1 MKQRKVHIH
10 IYTGK
15 GKGKTSA
22 ALGLAMRAIG
32 WGMKVCVFQ
41 FLKKG
46 TNGESKTTNLLESLL
61 KVVTFD
67 QTHPM
72 FYEKHLRGA
81 AAESLKK
88 RFSQDLKTVQNVILE
103 GNYAIVILDEILNA
117 VDQDFV
123 TKKEVLSL
131 INSKFGISELVLT
144 GRGAPEWLINKADY
158 VTEMRLI
165 KHPYTKGL
173 PARKGIEY

>member
-1 MKQRKVHIH
+1 MKKRKVHIH

-41 FLKKG
+41 FLKMG
-46 TNGESKTTNLLESLL
+46 VNGESKVTDLMEDKL

-72 FYEKHLRGA
+72 FYKGPSRA
-81 AAESLKK
+81 AAVESLKN
-88 RFSQDLKTVQNVILE
+88 RFSKDMQTVQNVILE
-103 GNYAIVILDEILNA
+103 ENYDIIILDEIINA
-117 VDQDFV
+117 LSQEFV
-123 TKKEVLSL
+123 EKKDLTSL
-131 INSKFGISELVLT
+131 INSKLVISELVLT
-144 GRGAPEWLINKADY
+144 GRGAPKLLISKADY

-165 KHPYTKGL
+165 KHPYNKGTA
-173 PARKGIEY
+173 ARKGIEY